1 MAAALSAMSCRALS
15 LLLLLPLAFSARG
28 ADGAGSADAVG
39 AGEFPGLQLLP
50 AGSVVENISLPRYE
64 NHRVTALLQAEQLCI
79 IDRRTVEL
87 RGIRGTLY
95 NSDGTKTEVQAGNVR
110 YDFTTK
116 KATSSGTVSVTDP
129 RFSARGERLLYNT
142 NNNRGVLVGPVR
154 TTFSTKALMKKKG
167 GAAASPAA
175 TPADK

>member
-1 MAAALSAMSCRALS
+1 MSRRALS
-15 LLLLLPLAFSARG
+15 LLLLLPLALSARG

-64 NHRVTALLQAEQLCI
+64 NHRVTALLQADKLCI

-87 RGIRGTLY
+87 QGIRGTLY
-95 NSDGTKTEVQAGNVR
+95 NTDGTKTEVQAGNVR

-116 KATSSGTVSVTDP
+116 KAISAGTVSVNDA

-142 NNNRGVLVGPVR
+142 TNNRGVLVGPVR
-154 TTFSTKALMKKKG
+154 TTFSAQAMMKKKP
-167 GAAASPAA
+167 AASPTPAE

>member
-1 MAAALSAMSCRALS
+1 MSTRALF
-15 LLLLLPLAFSARG
+15 LLLLLPLAVAARG

-50 AGSVVENISLPRYE
+50 PGSEVENISLPRYE
-64 NHRVTALLQAEQLCI
+64 NHRVTALLQAAKLCI

-87 RGIRGTLY
+87 RGIRGTLF
-95 NSDGTKTEVQAGNVR
+95 NSDGTKTEINAGNAR

-116 KATSSGTVSVTDP
+116 KVVSSGTVSVTDP
-129 RFSARGERLLYNT
+129 RFSARGEKLLYNT
-142 NNNRGVLVGPVR
+142 ENSRGVLIGPVR
-154 TTFSTKALMKKKG
+154 TSFSTKALMKKKP
-167 GAAASPAA
+167 AASSPVE

>member
-1 MAAALSAMSCRALS
+1 MLRRSLS
-15 LLLLLPLAFSARG
+15 LLLLLPLALSARG
-28 ADGAGSADAVG
+28 ADGAGSADAVSE
-39 AGEFPGLQLLP
+39 GEFPGLQLLP

-64 NHRVTALLQAEQLCI
+64 NHRVTALLQADKLCI

-87 RGIRGTLY
+87 QGIRAALY
-95 NSDGTKTEVQAGNVR
+95 NTDGTKTEVQAGNVR

-116 KATSSGTVSVTDP
+116 KATSSGTVSVSDP

-142 NNNRGVLVGPVR
+142 TNSRGVLVGPVR
-154 TTFSTKALMKKKG
+154 TTFSTKAFLKKKG
-167 GAAASPAA
+167 APAAAPAE

>member
-1 MAAALSAMSCRALS
+1 MSTRALS
-15 LLLLLPLAFSARG
+15 VLLLLSLALAARG

-50 AGSVVENISLPRYE
+50 PGTVVENISLPRYE
-64 NHRVTALLQAEQLCI
+64 NHRVTALLQADKLCI
-79 IDRRTVEL
+79 VDRRTVEL
-87 RGIRGTLY
+87 QGIHAALY
-95 NSDGTKTEVQAGNVR
+95 NTDGTKTEVQAGTVR

-129 RFSARGERLLYNT
+129 RFSARGEKLLYNT
-142 NNNRGVLVGPVR
+142 DNSRGVLIGPVR
-154 TTFSTKALMKKKG
+154 TTFSTKALKKKP
-167 GAAASPAA
+167 AAATSPAE

>member
-1 MAAALSAMSCRALS
+1 MSTRTLS
-15 LLLLLPLAFSARG
+15 LLLLLPLALAARG

-50 AGSVVENISLPRYE
+50 AGSVVEHISLPRYE
-64 NHRVTALLQAEQLCI
+64 NHRVTALLQADKLCI
-79 IDRRTVEL
+79 VDRRTMEL
-87 RGIRGTLY
+87 QGIRGTLY
-95 NSDGTKTEVQAGNVR
+95 NNDGTKTEIQAGTVR

-116 KATSSGTVSVTDP
+116 RATSSGSVSVTDP

-142 NNNRGVLVGPVR
+142 NNSRGVLVGPVR
-154 TTFSTKALMKKKG
+154 TTFSTQALMKKKG
-167 GAAASPAA
+167 EAAAPPE

>member
-1 MAAALSAMSCRALS
+1 MSFRTLP
-15 LLLLLPLAFSARG
+15 LLFLLPLALSARG

-79 IDRRTVEL
+79 VDRRTIEL
-87 RGIRGTLY
+87 RGIRAALY

-110 YDFTTK
+110 YDFTSK
-116 KATSSGTVSVTDP
+116 KATSSGIVSVTDP

-154 TTFSTKALMKKKG
+154 TTFSTKALTKKKPK
-167 GAAASPAA
+167 ASPSAE
-175 TPADK
+175 TPDDK